1 LIWAS
6 FWRSR
11 GRESQ
16 DKRAGNGTA
25 STFAAAAH
33 DPRRKAGTAG
43 TALLSTSSR
52 AEARV
57 VPAGNLYP
65 NARTKLGTT
74 DREQGLAETFTAH
87 HKPPAFINS
96 ARFPLWKTA
105 DQGPNQPPS
114 PGQILLSPSHT
125 GGQGTG
131 QDTDL
136 APTFIRKTFFPLR
149 MALSSKENS
158 FSRMTDRLS
167 LSPV

>member
-1 LIWAS
+1 MGWPRPSLLLRMTQGEKQGLPALHCS
-6 FWRSR
+6 APA
-11 GRESQ
+11 
-16 DKRAGNGTA
+16 AG
-25 STFAAAAH
+25 
-33 DPRRKAGTAG
+33 PRHELCQQEIYTR
-43 TALLSTSSR
+43 L
-52 AEARV
+52 
-57 VPAGNLYP
+57 

-74 DREQGLAETFTAH
+74 DTEQGLAETFTAH